1 MSGMDNDSKWF
12 GTDVSELIV
21 QDGKL
26 ELFGNNNCIGASMS
40 TYDEEDDEELEFV
53 EFR

>member
-26 ELFGNNNCIGASMS
+26 ELFGNNNCLGASMS
-40 TYDEEDDEELEFV
+40 TKNLQSEELEFV

>member
-12 GTDVSELIV
+12 ETEISELIV

-26 ELFGNNNCIGASMS
+26 ELFGNNNCIGAPNFA
-40 TYDEEDDEELEFV
+40 EEFV